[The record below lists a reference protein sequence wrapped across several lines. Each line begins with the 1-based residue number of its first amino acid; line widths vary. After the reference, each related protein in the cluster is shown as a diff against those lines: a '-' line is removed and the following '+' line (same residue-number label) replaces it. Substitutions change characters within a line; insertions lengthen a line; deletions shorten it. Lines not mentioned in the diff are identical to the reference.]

1 MLFGPC
7 LSRLAVSFVLCA
19 LVLAGLP
26 TNARSTDQPGQIAL
40 AADTQTKV
48 VPWALTK
55 ALKEDKHVLI
65 AQANCATCGA
75 ELVPAVLLATG
86 GKEQRNQSLLTD
98 SLWGNLILEL
108 AYDRDPELSKLSK
121 SVRLMNFG
129 TTTSVF
135 GIAGGTLAQG
145 ISALYV
151 LNPPAGKPDSY
162 APLNLGVA
170 LSSVTML
177 VLASRV
183 YLGHKLAKHILQ
195 QQLQIKDR
203 VQTALAHLEHSDG
216 QCGDAR
222 SQLKDLIGQR
232 ACNEWIQLW
241 QSSHKLASK
250 DDRRISLKID
260 TQTKVASGTAPSIAG
275 GASK

>member
-1 MLFGPC
+1 MLFRPC
-7 LSRLAVSFVLCA
+7 LSRLIASLVLCA
-19 LVLAGLP
+19 LLLPSLP
-26 TNARSTDQPGQIAL
+26 TNAAGTNQAQSAL
-40 AADTQTKV
+40 AADTQ
-48 VPWALTK
+48 ALGLPGPVAK
-55 ALKEDKHVLI
+55 ALKEDKHILI
-65 AQANCATCGA
+65 AQASCATCGA
-75 ELVPAVLLATG
+75 ELVPAILLATG
-86 GKEQRNQSLLTD
+86 GREQKNQSLLTD

-108 AYDRDPELSKLSK
+108 AYDRDPELSKLGK

-129 TTTSVF
+129 TTASVF

-170 LSSVTML
+170 LSGATML

-183 YLGHKLAKHILQ
+183 YLGHKLAKHIQQ
-195 QQLQIKDR
+195 QQLQIKNQ
-203 VQTALAHLEHSDG
+203 VQTALVHLEHSDG
-216 QCGDAR
+216 QCDEAR
-222 SQLKDLIGQR
+222 AQLKNLIGQR

-260 TQTKVASGTAPSIAG
+260 GQTKVASGLGRANEG

>member
-1 MLFGPC
+1 MLFRPY
-7 LSRLAVSFVLCA
+7 LSRLIASLVLCA
-19 LVLAGLP
+19 LLLPSLP
-26 TNARSTDQPGQIAL
+26 TNATTVDQGPATV
-40 AADTQTKV
+40 AADAQTQRASGIAAKTS
-48 VPWALTK
+48 
-55 ALKEDKHVLI
+55 KEDKHVLI

-86 GKEQRNQSLLTD
+86 GKEQKNQSLLTD

-108 AYDRDPELSKLSK
+108 AYDRDPELSKLGK
-121 SVRLMNFG
+121 SVRMMNFG

-195 QQLQIKDR
+195 QQMQIKGR
-203 VQTALAHLEHSDG
+203 VQTALAHLERSDG
-216 QCGDAR
+216 QCDEAR
-222 SQLKDLIGQR
+222 AQLKDLIGQR

-250 DDRRISLKID
+250 DDRKISLKVDGQPKI
-260 TQTKVASGTAPSIAG
+260 ASGTMHSIAA